1 MYYITNIYIA
11 LNGVLCVYLYGIRD
25 EELFTDNY
33 NVPVNKLSLRKDI
46 Q

>member
-1 MYYITNIYIA
+1 M
-11 LNGVLCVYLYGIRD
+11 CVFVCVISVYGIRD